1 MYKAIFA
8 TLIAATAAISAQ
20 AVTFTSAPGAP
31 DPGPAA
37 GQTNLINFDAALP
50 AGVTLTGNYAL
61 VTGTVAGQYA
71 APAGDTTR
79 YLVIPGNGTNG
90 TADLQF
96 GNIYGPVTSLSFYLG
111 SIDTYNTISFL
122 NGNSVIAG
130 GTFTGGQFPPAVGDQ
145 ASAGSNRRIF
155 FTFAPSEMVTGIR
168 FASSNIALEVDSIAI
183 AGVPEPRTW
192 AMLILGFGM
201 VGAAMRRR
209 HPDTVSA

>member
-8 TLIAATAAISAQ
+8 TLVAATAAISAQ

-37 GQTNLINFDAALP
+37 GQTTLINFDAGLP

-61 VTGTVAGQYA
+61 VTGTMPGQYA
-71 APAGDTTR
+71 APAGDTSR
-79 YLVIPGNGTNG
+79 YLVVPTTGTSG

-96 GNIYGPVTSLSFYLG
+96 GNLFGPIGSLSFYLG

-130 GTFTGGQFPPAVGDQ
+130 GSFTGGMFPPATGDQ
-145 ASAGSNRRIF
+145 GAAASNRRIF
-155 FTFAPSEMVTGIR
+155 FTFAPGETVTGIR

-183 AGVPEPRTW
+183 GGVPEPRTW

-209 HPDTVSA
+209 HPQVVAA